1 MTSNRLEQFDIRNFT
16 DRLTPAKGSNRYI
29 CPVCGGNNLTI
40 DPNSTKYK
48 CWSGCECRD
57 IREAITPWDEGSR
70 KTYRSRR
77 VSGKP
82 RKKSRFSAPAP
93 IPEKIELARLPEIPT
108 DRPSRRKPPWIPK
121 EAIEK
126 AAKASN
132 VDTIREIRY
141 WYSKTQWVSRFQW
154 SDSKMPKG
162 YDKTFRQGHIDED
175 GKSKWNKGHDHW
187 LPYRFDE
194 VLAHAKGK
202 WVILS
207 EGEESVEATREF
219 LQLVAITLQGSSW
232 SADKI
237 ERAIKELKS
246 AEIAGVVFPY
256 DNDQV
261 GVKKANKVFA
271 AAAKLQFPC
280 ILIEP
285 TKIWSALPQKGD
297 LADWLKWGQNQGM
310 KQSEF
315 IEQLERTIHEA
326 VDNRQR
332 QKDEWSESNDYEAE
346 NYSGNGT
353 SKKPDPESVAEMIA
367 DEYREK
373 WAFHNEQKIWR
384 LWNEKCWESIELE
397 AFTQVVYKT
406 IKSRGV
412 KCERFSFV
420 ENVMKFLKAQL
431 LVRKWISFDRKLY
444 INFDNGVLDIKTG
457 ELNDHHPG
465 FRFTSCL
472 PRSYQKLDL
481 TNNHLEALREYCP
494 HFFKWAMIAMNG
506 DSKKILK
513 LLAITN
519 GVIKF
524 RFHDLQM
531 FVHLVGKPGTG
542 KGTFSRLLTKIVGKE
557 NSESTRLKKLDKDYE
572 IDKIIDAQLVICP
585 DEDKQ
590 VGEFGGLKS
599 LTGGDDVSYRPIYRP
614 PASSPFYGA
623 LAVIS
628 NNPIF
633 AGDTTGLDRRL
644 CIAQF
649 DNPIPATKRD
659 SRTEDLLASEIEPL
673 TTVALSLSDPL
684 VTQVLR
690 GIGESE
696 IPDFKV
702 AAWEMKMQT
711 DSLVAWLNANLI
723 YDLSAFTPVG
733 TKKQNPNCSLY
744 ANYCDFCQETGVKA
758 KSLSNFSPNLLALC
772 HEIGWIGV
780 NKTRSKYGYRINGVR
795 LREPNDDDVPF
806 YEDTLKPPNEFGVRN
821 SEFGVRNTTPNYE
834 LRTTNSSVPQSQNS
848 PNSNSNPNSELLTT
862 NSELIDVGGV
872 DQIQGGVGQG
882 VGLEP
887 LPDQESV
894 GGVGLEVGRA
904 SNFDPS
910 HFGFGILDFGLRSF
924 ISLASTIEVIQ
935 NSNNPELDDEPKL
948 NDHPKSKIENLKSNQ
963 VDGINTQPEKEETIS
978 VEKCQSEPNP
988 TPSTPSAQGKAFSPT
1003 PGVSESL
1010 HQPTPST
1017 PTSIDYSTY
1026 PHLTSNDDRAKRNRA
1041 EACKQQMLACTDSDE
1056 LETFHAEG
1064 GFSET
1069 ERAWV
1074 HDNLMTRAECDKLL
1088 TIASSEQLNLF
1099 SQEPTQTESDQEK
1112 SNSDSDQGEL
1122 QPGDV
1127 VIDFGENGHGST
1139 ATVLCPDDYPDYLA
1153 LKPDFPCYLVQLA
1166 DGQIKW
1172 CGERWARK
1180 T

>member
-40 DPNSTKYK
+40 DPNSTKYQ
-48 CWSGCECRD
+48 CWSGCENRD
-57 IREAITPWDEGSR
+57 IREAIAPWDEVSR
-70 KTYRSRR
+70 KTDR
-77 VSGKP
+77 P
-82 RKKSRFSAPAP
+82 RNCERQPKKSRLPAPAP

-121 EAIEK
+121 EATEK

-132 VDTIREIRY
+132 VETIREIRY
-141 WYSKTQWVSRFQW
+141 WYSETQWVSRFQW
-154 SDSKMPKG
+154 SDPKMPKG

-175 GKSKWNKGHDHW
+175 GKSKWNKGNDHW
-187 LPYRFDE
+187 LPYRFNE

-219 LQLVAITLQGSSW
+219 LQLVVLTLQGSSW

-237 ERAIKELKS
+237 ERAIGDLKS

-297 LADWLKWGQNQGM
+297 LADWIKWGQNQGM
-310 KQSEF
+310 KPEEF
-315 IEQLERTIHEA
+315 IEHLERTIHSA

-332 QKDEWSESNDYEAE
+332 QKDERSESNDYEAE

-353 SKKPDPESVAEMIA
+353 NRKPDPESVAEMIA

-384 LWNEKCWESIELE
+384 LWNEKYWESIELE

-481 TNNHLEALREYCP
+481 TNNHLEALREHCP
-494 HFFKWAMIAMNG
+494 HFFKWAMVAMNG

-659 SRTEDLLASEIEPL
+659 SRTEDLLATEIEPL
-673 TTVALSLSDPL
+673 TTVALSLSDSL

-723 YDLSAFTPVG
+723 YDLDAFTPVG

-848 PNSNSNPNSELLTT
+848 PNSNSNPNSAASRTRSALLTT

-904 SNFDPS
+904 SNFD
-910 HFGFGILDFGLRSF
+910 HKEILSEKDSE
-924 ISLASTIEVIQ
+924 IS
-935 NSNNPELDDEPKL
+935 PE
-948 NDHPKSKIENLKSNQ
+948 KI
-963 VDGINTQPEKEETIS
+963 DGINTQPENEKTIS

-988 TPSTPSAQGKAFSPT
+988 TPSTPSAQDKGFSPT
-1003 PGVSESL
+1003 SGVSESL
-1010 HQPTPST
+1010 HQPTPSTPST

-1041 EACKQQMLACTDSDE
+1041 IACKEQMLACTEESS
-1056 LETFHAEG
+1056 LEAFYAEG

-1074 HDNLMTRAECDKLL
+1074 RENLMTPTEFDKLL
-1088 TIASSEQLNLF
+1088 AIASSQQLDLF
-1099 SQEPTQTESDQEK
+1099 SPQEPTQTESDPET
-1112 SNSDSDQGEL
+1112 SNIDSDQGDL

-1127 VIDFGENGHGST
+1127 VVDFGGNGESST
-1139 ATVLCPDDYPDYLA
+1139 ATVLCPSEYPEYLA
-1153 LKPDFPCYLVQLA
+1153 QKPDFPCYLVQLA